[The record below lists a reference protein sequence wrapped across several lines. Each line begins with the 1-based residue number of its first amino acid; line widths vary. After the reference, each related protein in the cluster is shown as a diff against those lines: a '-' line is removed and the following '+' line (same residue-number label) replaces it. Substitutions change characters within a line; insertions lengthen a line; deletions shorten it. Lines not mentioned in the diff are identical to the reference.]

1 MSSRSKISKRN
12 FASNNQAT
20 ACMENSNK
28 RIRIAVDAMGS
39 DSAPKSEIEGSLL
52 AIQAN
57 NADLTNYSIEIV
69 LVGNKEIIEKNF
81 SQNNISINEMQNN
94 ISIIDAKEVITMHD
108 DPVASLKN
116 KTDSSML
123 KGIQLLKEGKVD
135 GYVSAGNTGAT
146 LTVATMILGRI
157 SGVTRPTIGV
167 FFPTIKNKPVFLAD
181 VGATVECR
189 ARFLYE
195 YAIMGSIYS
204 KAVFGIENPSVGLLN
219 VGEEDTKG
227 AAEHLEAFK
236 NFKASN
242 LNFYGNVEGND
253 ILKGTVDIVVTD
265 GYTGNVII
273 KFAEGFLSLFN
284 ASLKQYKEKN
294 ADKKDKLDI
303 AVPIIKELLLGF
315 NYEEYGGTPLLGV
328 KGTVIIGHG
337 SSTPKAIK
345 NMIFSAISSIEKN
358 VCGKIEQAIA

>member
-1 MSSRSKISKRN
+1 
-12 FASNNQAT
+12 
-20 ACMENSNK
+20 MENSKKENSKK
-28 RIRIAVDAMGS
+28 RIKIAVDAMGS

-52 AIQAN
+52 ALQE
-57 NADLTNYSIEIV
+57 NAIIENINLEIV
-69 LVGNKEIIEKNF
+69 LVGNKEVIEKNF
-81 SQNNISINEMQNN
+81 STSEISQKNNAVIPNELQNQL
-94 ISIIDAKEVITMHD
+94 SIIDAKEIITMHD

-116 KTDSSML
+116 KTDSSMI

-135 GYVSAGNTGAT
+135 GYISAGNTGAT

-157 SGVTRPTIGV
+157 GGVTRPTIGV

-181 VGATVECR
+181 VGATVESR

-195 YAIMGSIYS
+195 YAVMGSIYS

-219 VGEEDTKG
+219 VGEEDSKG
-227 AAEHLEAFK
+227 AAEHLEAHK
-236 NFKASN
+236 NFKSSN

-253 ILKGTVDIVVTD
+253 ILKGTTDIVVTD

-294 ADKKDKLDI
+294 EDNKDKLDVAI
-303 AVPIIKELLLGF
+303 PVIKELLVGF

-345 NMIFSAISSIEKN
+345 NMIFSAVSSIEKD
-358 VCGKIEQAIA
+358 VCNKIEAALGG